1 MTKRTLILAGSLLIL
16 LLAACAGASNPEP
29 VAIGNE
35 ANINSEPALALV
47 ENTPAPEATAVRL
60 VLVEED
66 NSEDKAL
73 SADETSALPS
83 QSETDESV
91 VSKADLNLN
100 DVGDGAILIY
110 KRTSG
115 KMGIGPTFFEWR
127 FYADGRVAVSDG
139 RVYQITPEEVKNL
152 VDSMTAQGF
161 FALEVDYTPEDT
173 CCDRAAHEISVQQD
187 GRVYQVTTLDGA
199 NNPPELD
206 IALQSINNVL
216 SALAEQG
223 Q

>member
-1 MTKRTLILAGSLLIL
+1 MTKRTLILTGSLLML
-16 LLAACAGASNPEP
+16 LLAACSGAANPEP
-29 VAIGNE
+29 EAPGNK
-35 ANINSEPALALV
+35 AALNNEPALAQV
-47 ENTPAPEATAVRL
+47 ESSPAPEATVVRL
-60 VLVEED
+60 VLVEEE
-66 NSEDKAL
+66 NVGDKSLVVGEAPTTQL
-73 SADETSALPS
+73 
-83 QSETDESV
+83 ETDVSV
-91 VSKADLNLN
+91 PSKADLNWN
-100 DVGDGAILIY
+100 EATDGAVLIY

-127 FYADGRVAVSDG
+127 FYADGRVEVSDG
-139 RVYQITPEEVKNL
+139 RVYQITPEEVKTL

-161 FALEVDYTPEDT
+161 FALEADYTPEDT
-173 CCDRAAHEISVQQD
+173 CCDRAVYEISVQQD

-206 IALQSINNVL
+206 TALQSIHNIL